1 MPLAARP
8 VPPIGTHCSGR
19 RVGPFVYPGRR
30 VRRKATPV
38 SQELEEL
45 AQAAEA
51 QTAVLE
57 DGTND
62 EMDFEAALLDTA
74 ADEEAAHALGKA
86 LLMLRS
92 SYCSFT
98 NLLCVYF
105 TCNSLR
111 TCCRSG

>member
-74 ADEEAAHALGKA
+74 ADEEAAHALGTLDA
-86 LLMLRS
+86 
-92 SYCSFT
+92 
-98 NLLCVYF
+98 
-105 TCNSLR
+105 
-111 TCCRSG
+111 

>member
-1 MPLAARP
+1 M
-8 VPPIGTHCSGR
+8 
-19 RVGPFVYPGRR
+19 
-30 VRRKATPV
+30 

-74 ADEEAAHALGKA
+74 ADEEAAHALGTLDA
-86 LLMLRS
+86 
-92 SYCSFT
+92 
-98 NLLCVYF
+98 
-105 TCNSLR
+105 
-111 TCCRSG
+111 